1 MSHAEA
7 LEVHVE
13 RSGRSL
19 RIKADEHEIR
29 LETRGPAEPNRT
41 DDGFA
46 AILTLPLAMR
56 EGRSLRLRGAGDPKL
71 AERLTALSE
80 VWECWTPGL
89 FAAVPVT
96 FDEAVV
102 PRDGAGRLV
111 LYSGGADATH
121 NLLRYRGEPE
131 KPALLTM
138 FGLDYRLP
146 QRASFDALMR
156 KTEPFRRTISD
167 RHLLIETD
175 LYRTYFASGIG
186 EHFGHAFA
194 LAGGLF
200 LFSETFAA
208 GEIAADYNA
217 AQEYVVHPWGTNS
230 FTNAFFA
237 GSTFRMETASTD
249 ITRTQKLRVLAGE
262 DETVLGALSFCHNP
276 KTRPENCGRCSKCV
290 RTKAMFMATLG
301 RVPPVFLDTS
311 LDADMIRSM
320 KVEKRNERG
329 FTMDIFFTARRN
341 GHLDKLPGLAEIAAR
356 YMVPPARSGTPS
368 VKIAGGLGSRLRAWA
383 TRYLPGPR

>member
-1 MSHAEA
+1 METAMSQTNA
-7 LEVHVE
+7 LEVFVQ
-13 RSGRSL
+13 RNDRTV
-19 RIKADEHEIR
+19 RITADGHEIR
-29 LETRGPAEPNRT
+29 LEASGPAEPNRI

-46 AILTLPLAMR
+46 AILALPLAMR
-56 EGRSLRLRGAGDPKL
+56 EGRPLRLRGAGDPML

-89 FAAVPVT
+89 FNAVPVT
-96 FDEAVV
+96 FDGAVA
-102 PRDGAGRLV
+102 PSGGRGRLV

-121 NLLRYRGEPE
+121 NLLRYRGAAE
-131 KPALLTM
+131 KPTLLTM

-146 QRASFDALMR
+146 QRAHFEALLR
-156 KTEPFRRTISD
+156 KTEPFRTAVAD
-167 RHLLIETD
+167 RHLLVETD
-175 LYRTYFASGIG
+175 LYRTYFANGIP

-230 FTNAFFA
+230 FTNAYFA

-262 DETVLGALSFCHNP
+262 GETVLRALSFCHTP

-301 RVPPVFLDTS
+301 RVPPIFVDAS
-311 LDADMIRSM
+311 LDAGMIRSM

-329 FTMDIFFTARRN
+329 FTMDIYFTAKRN

-356 YMVPPARSGTPS
+356 YMVPPARSGGPGAKWPGRLLDRIRRW
-368 VKIAGGLGSRLRAWA
+368 VGS
-383 TRYLPGPR
+383 